1 MVEYGVINLILSFY
15 LTHLFKQEEKRLFGV
30 NQYFLNKYELEIVL
44 SIVFYSSLIYNL
56 NIIQAVMDYCLISGL
71 LILSKMDFFNQ
82 VVSAKIINGLK
93 LLVFVYI
100 LLKSNRWQRMILAL
114 SLFLI
119 LKSYS
124 ILYKLIRKETAFG
137 EADFDLFLMIG
148 GLLRVE
154 KWLICLLIACV
165 LAILFNLG
173 KKRLAFI
180 PYLSFALIYTLYFT

>member
-1 MVEYGVINLILSFY
+1 MINLILSFY
-15 LTHLFKQEEKRLFGV
+15 LTHLFKQEEKKLFGV

-56 NIIQAVMDYCLISGL
+56 NIIQAMMDCFFISGL

-100 LLKSNRWQRMILAL
+100 LLQSDRWYRMILAL

-119 LKSYS
+119 FKSYS

-148 GLLRVE
+148 GLLKVE
-154 KWLICLLIACV
+154 KWLICLLLACI
-165 LAILFNLG
+165 LAILFNLR